1 MVMSREAIR
10 NIVGI
15 IGNVISFFLFLSPLP
30 TFLHI
35 WKAKSVEEFKP
46 DPYLATLLNCAMW
59 VFYALPMVHPG
70 STLVGTINGI
80 GLFIEL
86 IYVFFYFFFSN
97 QKKRKTILVVF
108 GVECFFVGI
117 IVTITMYAFETTKRR
132 SMLVGIVCV
141 VLNAIMYASPLTV
154 MRQVIRTKSVKYMP
168 FWVSFA
174 NSINAVI
181 WLAYALLKF
190 DLYVTI
196 PNGLGTLFGVMQL
209 ILYFTYYKSASI
221 EMLSLEKDNENP
233 TVIKMTKEN
242 DEIVPVEVE
251 MSTK

>member
-10 NIVGI
+10 NIIGI

-30 TFLHI
+30 TFLNI
-35 WKAKSVEEFKP
+35 WKARSVEEFRP
-46 DPYLATLLNCAMW
+46 DPYLATLLNCVMW

-86 IYVFFYFFFSN
+86 IYVFFYFFFSD
-97 QKKRKTILVVF
+97 QKKRKKILVMF
-108 GVECFFVGI
+108 GVGCIFVGI
-117 IVTITMYAFETTKRR
+117 IVAVTMYAFETTKGR

-154 MRQVIRTKSVKYMP
+154 MKQVIRTKSVKYMP
-168 FWVSFA
+168 FWVSFVS
-174 NSINAVI
+174 SINAVI

-209 ILYFTYYKSASI
+209 ILYFTYYKSAGV
-221 EMLSLEKDNENP
+221 EVLDLDENP
-233 TVIKMTKEN
+233 TIIKMTYG
-242 DEIVPVEVE
+242 DVIAMA
-251 MSTK
+251 MSNK